1 MPFATSGLTFVVLR
15 KMSIPLHTTQWLRR
29 RSDNV
34 YIYYSHVFWIMAKKN
49 YSNVLWCG
57 IETWRNRTIHQG
69 AVYNTLTK
77 RYSTPWNTGFLKMT
91 KGYCSFN
98 ISLEN
103 TVGADSTTAI
113 RQQNICVIPINVCL
127 TFFKIKK
134 IKWNKSS
141 TSGTA
146 DL

>member
-91 KGYCSFN
+91 KGYLQFQHIFGKYCRGRLNHRYTPTKHLRHSDKCLSYFF
-98 ISLEN
+98 
-103 TVGADSTTAI
+103 
-113 RQQNICVIPINVCL
+113 QN
-127 TFFKIKK
+127 
-134 IKWNKSS
+134 
-141 TSGTA
+141 
-146 DL
+146 